1 MPSSGRLSLN
11 TITVR
16 EKWNLAACIEGCAR
30 HGIRGISPWRDVLAD
45 MGVAQAA
52 RAIRD
57 AGLHVSGLCR
67 GGMFTA
73 GDAVGRRRAIEEN
86 LRAID
91 EAAALAADCL
101 VMVCGGLP
109 PGSRDLAGARSM
121 VRDGLAAI
129 IGHARAAGVTLALEP
144 LHPMTCADRS
154 VVATLGEALDLCD
167 EQEGCGVAVDV
178 YHVWWDPALPA
189 QIARSCLR
197 LAGAD
202 IGSRL
207 RPWHARRRRHRH
219 QRHTLARRC
228 GWIQRLHRM
237 RASVSALVGEG
248 AGRGAVRHA
257 GPLHSVMLS
266 EPLSSISWLDH
277 HRSCDLRAKR
287 TRSLLSCG

>member
-45 MGVAQAA
+45 MSVAQAA

-73 GDAVGRRRAIEEN
+73 GDAAGRRRAIEDN

-109 PGSRDLAGARSM
+109 PGSRDLVGARSM

-129 IGHARAAGVTLALEP
+129 IGHARAAGMTLALEP

-154 VVATLGEALDLCD
+154 VVATLGQALDLCD
-167 EQEGCGVAVDV
+167 EYGEGCGVAVDV
-178 YHVWWDPALPA
+178 YHVWWDPALPV
-189 QIARSCLR
+189 QIAR
-197 LAGAD
+197 AGRRIAAFHVCDWLVPTSDLVFDRGMPGEGVID
-202 IGSRL
+202 IKGIR
-207 RPWHARRRRHRH
+207 
-219 QRHTLARRC
+219 
-228 GWIQRLHRM
+228 
-237 RASVSALVGEG
+237 ALVEA
-248 AGRGAVRHA
+248 AGYG
-257 GPLHSVMLS
+257 GFI
-266 EPLSSISWLDH
+266 E
-277 HRSCDLRAKR
+277 CE
-287 TRSLLSCG
+287 LLSRRWWAKEPDEVLHVMQQRFATSC